1 MEKSIRDIAGR
12 KSSPFKCNLSYFTF
26 YFLILRP
33 NLVLPML
40 QSRGIG
46 YEACFNIDWGAVR
59 GRRGE
64 FFRGAIDNMSA
75 ILNPLVMSLPSRGGG
90 QNNLITYQ
98 HKLSN
103 SVMSIYLR
111 ARFIVLRSFCQRILS
126 KEAFSFK
133 FLDAS
138 LKAFLMRL
146 ASYSS
151 NTALVTFPAVSVG
164 SSILI
169 FGPRQTLEYII
180 LSKVVPV
187 RIEMMSAH

>member
-1 MEKSIRDIAGR
+1 MPEENPLPLSVICPISLSI
-12 KSSPFKCNLSYFTF
+12 SSYFAPIS
-26 YFLILRP
+26 YFQCCNHVVSPTKRVSTLIG
-33 NLVLPML
+33 V
-40 QSRGIG
+40 
-46 YEACFNIDWGAVR
+46 
-59 GRRGE
+59 RGE

-169 FGPRQTLEYII
+169 FGPRQTLEYMI